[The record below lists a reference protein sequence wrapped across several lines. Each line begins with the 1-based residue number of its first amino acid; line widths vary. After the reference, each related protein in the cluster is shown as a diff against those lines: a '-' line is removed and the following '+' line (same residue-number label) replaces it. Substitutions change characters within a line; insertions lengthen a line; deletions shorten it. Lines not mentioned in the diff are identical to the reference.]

1 MYFLCFWYNKG
12 IATCWPPCI
21 VTRPLWAPI
30 IFYHQ
35 GLFLVQRGCLGHF
48 PFLRYWGGL
57 PPRPTMQGP
66 KVAVRRVKIKR
77 FSHLQIE
84 WSYSNLTIRRKI
96 LEPSM
101 AEIGG
106 ICPLR
111 DRKIGKRVGPRLWI
125 CDRTP
130 WEKLISIHTD
140 PVTLTGGQ
148 QVSPLFSRHNEK
160 SFSWTLKLNFDIFI
174 MFTPKNWPGYQFS
187 SNLEY
192 F

>member
-1 MYFLCFWYNKG
+1 M
-12 IATCWPPCI
+12 
-21 VTRPLWAPI
+21 
-30 IFYHQ
+30 H
-35 GLFLVQRGCLGHF
+35 
-48 PFLRYWGGL
+48 
-57 PPRPTMQGP
+57 GP
-66 KVAVRRVKIKR
+66 EVALRRVKIKR
-77 FSHLQIE
+77 YSHLQIE

-106 ICPLR
+106 ICPPR
-111 DRKIGKRVGPRLWI
+111 DRKIGKRVGPCLRI

-148 QVSPLFSRHNEK
+148 QVSPLFSRYNEK

-174 MFTPKNWPGYQFS
+174 MFTPKIEQGTNFRQTWSISKNWHYLTVTSDQPVATCGRKRI
-187 SNLEY
+187 SNGVEMCLRKS
-192 F
+192 